1 MHSWLLWTAVGSTAT
16 LSAYGWPA
24 LLSTFS
30 GALFCLC
37 WIVLNVSTRALVLNI
52 LGGCCDV
59 FFRQIIVVGA
69 HKLNESKAPLLLA
82 IAPHA
87 NQFIDPIIVLKT
99 FGRPIG
105 FLCASKSMRY
115 KRSLADIVA
124 FFARVLEA
132 VPVERPQDLA
142 RVGLGRISAA
152 KRGDDDDDA
161 VVRGVGGTKFT
172 EQATVGGQIVIAAG
186 PHKGTIAKVAAVV
199 GDELLRTSGRFRD
212 QNDQEVDLS
221 SSSPDGATGEEEES
235 SPPTYSYKLIPK
247 LDHHEMYD
255 AVYDRL
261 TSRGAVGIFPEG
273 GSHDRA
279 SLLPLKAGI
288 AVMALGACERHGED
302 LRRDLRIVAVGL
314 NYFSGHRFR
323 SRVFVDYGEPFE
335 VKKEF
340 VEMYKAG
347 DKRAAGAALLDEILT
362 AVKAVTVQAP
372 DHKTQELLYMLRRLF
387 VTEDHKLTIDRKVAI
402 TRGIARAFEADKHL
416 PQVQDLV
423 KRVSRYNEK
432 LKQYNLHDRRVA
444 LGGANEAVID
454 TIDAVAILGMRCT
467 LLLAYVLA
475 LLPGLLLASP
485 LLVTGEVLARSKAR
499 AAVAG
504 SRVKLEGKDVVGTW
518 KVLVGIV
525 FVPVLH
531 FTYTALI
538 YSFFAY
544 KHAVAYFF
552 FMPFVSATSIIASES
567 AIDLARS
574 IGALYLLIFDRHT
587 GSQLRS
593 HRQRLKTDLKKVGD
607 ELGWTEIITK
617 SASRARFTLDDLE
630 NNENDS
636 DSSSVG
642 VRTYAADR
650 GDAAETAK
658 KMDEKTAQKK
668 LSLSSSSAARKRAT
682 TTTKEEPTKEEEP
695 SSSQ

>member
-16 LSAYGWPA
+16 LSAYDWPA
-24 LLSTFS
+24 LLSTFV
-30 GALFCLC
+30 GAVCCLI
-37 WIVLNVSTRALVLNI
+37 WILLNVSARVLVLNF

-69 HKLNESKAPLLLA
+69 HKLNESKTPLLLA
-82 IAPHA
+82 IAPHS
-87 NQFIDPIIVLKT
+87 NQFIDPLIVLKT
-99 FGRPIG
+99 FGRPVG
-105 FLCASKSMRY
+105 FLCARKSMRY
-115 KRSLADIVA
+115 TQSLSDVVA

-142 RVGLGRISAA
+142 VVGSGSVRMQCHSDHCVVRGIKSKFSEQAVVGGQLVLAEGPLKGAIA
-152 KRGDDDDDA
+152 KVLSVGGDELLKTAPFVDQNNTPIDFFEGGASEDDDDDD
-161 VVRGVGGTKFT
+161 KYS
-172 EQATVGGQIVIAAG
+172 AAF
-186 PHKGTIAKVAAVV
+186 A
-199 GDELLRTSGRFRD
+199 
-212 QNDQEVDLS
+212 
-221 SSSPDGATGEEEES
+221 
-235 SPPTYSYKLIPK
+235 YKLIPK

-261 TSRGAVGIFPEG
+261 ASNGTVAIFPEG

-288 AVMALGACERHGED
+288 AVMALGACDRHGET
-302 LRRDLRIVAVGL
+302 LRSELRIVAVGL

-335 VKKEF
+335 VRKDL
-340 VEMYKAG
+340 VEKYQRG
-347 DKRAAGAALLDEILT
+347 DKREAGAALLDEILT

-387 VTEDHKLTIDRKVAI
+387 VADDHKLTIDRKVAI
-402 TRGIARAFEADKHL
+402 TRGIARAFESDKHL

-423 KRVSRYNEK
+423 TRVSQYNEK

-454 TIDAVAILGMRCT
+454 HVDAVAILGMRCT
-467 LLLAYVLA
+467 LLIFYMVA
-475 LLPGLLLASP
+475 LVPGLLLASP
-485 LLVTGEVLARSKAR
+485 LLITGEVLAAAKAK

-504 SRVKLEGKDVVGTW
+504 SRVKLEGRDVVATW

-525 FVPVLH
+525 FVPILH
-531 FTYTALI
+531 FTYTFLI
-538 YSFFAY
+538 YTLFAY

-567 AIDLARS
+567 ALDLARS

-587 GSQLRS
+587 GSQLRTA
-593 HRQRLKTDLKKVGD
+593 RQRLKDDLRKIAD
-607 ELGWTEIITK
+607 DLGWVEIITK
-617 SASRARFTLDDLE
+617 SASRAAFSLDDI
-630 NNENDS
+630 
-636 DSSSVG
+636 
-642 VRTYAADR
+642 
-650 GDAAETAK
+650 
-658 KMDEKTAQKK
+658 
-668 LSLSSSSAARKRAT
+668 
-682 TTTKEEPTKEEEP
+682 EE
-695 SSSQ
+695 